1 MRELLNV
8 GDRLISI
15 TTGDGSAYNTTKRGV
30 VSIGISQ
37 LPGPMG
43 FYLVANV
50 VTEDGPDVIVPLHM
64 ASEFRVSNP

>member
-15 TTGDGSAYNTTKRGV
+15 TTNDGASYNATKRGV
-30 VSIGISQ
+30 ISIGVGQ